1 MLSTD
6 GNSFNSLSGLYKK
19 AKFCGSNYIDS
30 PSSKPEIRMAE
41 RKKIAR
47 RQRTCRKGRASC
59 EKIGLLY
66 KHKELCSKE
75 VGDHWRQLGKPIF
88 SKVAHTVRKS
98 LQKSKKKG
106 QCYKRFVQ
114 GVGCT
119 PHKLNQANIIH
130 QCTSCK
136 TTFND
141 SEDLDI
147 HNLLHHKTKDCSVVL
162 NRIETNQVCTRAE
175 CSKNLS
181 TVSSFDKQLASHEE
195 EVIANIH
202 TKICSYKHL
211 KDTETRNST
220 SAQKKCVPALAS
232 DLFPNSLL
240 SARPVYRCTKLLKK
254 LVPSSYLKPHQRVSK
269 PLFYLKHCHKV
280 FSSQSSLEAHEDMH
294 FLEEPEGNR
303 NFNVYH
309 CPDCHKVFSSQSS
322 LEAHEDMHLLD
333 DYDGYRNFNVF
344 HCPDCYRW
352 FGSKEHLVDHRCIL
366 NQVL

>member
-181 TVSSFDKQLASHEE
+181 TVSSFDKQLASREE

-220 SAQKKCVPALAS
+220 SAQKKCVPSLAS

-269 PLFYLKHCHKV
+269 HLFYLKH
-280 FSSQSSLEAHEDMH
+280 
-294 FLEEPEGNR
+294 
-303 NFNVYH
+303 
-309 CPDCHKVFSSQSS
+309 CHKVFSSQSS